1 MTCFPNET
9 HDYVYLVKICR
20 RRIMISN
27 IYTRFRY
34 LFFCSAREK
43 VVLAT
48 SVSRFFSL
56 LDPKG
61 LHFSQFANK
70 MYIFLIILDCLMTF
84 QSNKFYFNRIWVEF
98 GWEKSHERTDG
109 HSGLICLRKYRNS
122 MIFKILNLTIISKFS
137 IFVL

>member
-1 MTCFPNET
+1 MTCFPNETHDYVYLVKICRRRMLIGNIYSYAFSLFFFLSFDKNYIYFEIFFFFLNLTCFPNET

-70 MYIFLIILDCLMTF
+70 IYIFSIRFDC
-84 QSNKFYFNRIWVEF
+84 
-98 GWEKSHERTDG
+98 
-109 HSGLICLRKYRNS
+109 
-122 MIFKILNLTIISKFS
+122 
-137 IFVL
+137 